1 MPMKENLPFRLWFYF
16 RQGWA
21 TYFTFIFSAINTL
34 TVTYYLAID
43 KYPLLKELFP
53 TFVNYVAIMAAI
65 AIPLLIIAGYIH
77 YKKSS
82 AFKAEADINIEA
94 NPHLRRILVNTE
106 LLLPVYLQL
115 TEVLVKLSKNE
126 KLTEKQ
132 IDDLSKL
139 QKELSEHIDKRI
151 VDKP

>member
-1 MPMKENLPFRLWFYF
+1 MKKNLPFRLWFYF

-43 KYPLLKELFP
+43 KYPLLKEIFP

-106 LLLPVYLQL
+106 VLLPVYLQL
-115 TEVLVKLSKNE
+115 TDLLIKLSKNE
-126 KLTEKQ
+126 KLTDKQ

-139 QKELSEHIDKRI
+139 QKELSEHINKRI
-151 VDKP
+151 VD

>member
-1 MPMKENLPFRLWFYF
+1 MKENLPFRLWFYF

-34 TVTYYLAID
+34 TVTYYLAVD
-43 KYPLLKELFP
+43 KYPFLKELFP
-53 TFVNYVAIMAAI
+53 SFVYYVVSMAAI
-65 AIPLLIIAGYIH
+65 AIPLLVIAGYIH

-106 LLLPVYLQL
+106 LLLPLYLQL
-115 TEVLVKLSKNE
+115 TELLIKLSKNE
-126 KLTEKQ
+126 KLTDKE

-139 QKELSEHIDKRI
+139 QKGLSEHIDKRMI
-151 VDKP
+151 DKN

>member
-1 MPMKENLPFRLWFYF
+1 MKENLPFRLWFYF

-34 TVTYYLAID
+34 TVTYYLAVD
-43 KYPLLKELFP
+43 KYPFLKELFP
-53 TFVNYVAIMAAI
+53 SFVYYVVSMAAI
-65 AIPLLIIAGYIH
+65 AIPLLVIAGYIH

-106 LLLPVYLQL
+106 LLLPLYLQL
-115 TEVLVKLSKNE
+115 TELLIKLSKNE
-126 KLTEKQ
+126 KLTDKQ

-139 QKELSEHIDKRI
+139 QKGLSEHIDKRMI
-151 VDKP
+151 DKN

>member
-43 KYPLLKELFP
+43 KYPLLKEIFP

-106 LLLPVYLQL
+106 LLLPGYLQL
-115 TEVLVKLSKNE
+115 T
-126 KLTEKQ
+126 
-132 IDDLSKL
+132 DLLIK
-139 QKELSEHIDKRI
+139 
-151 VDKP
+151 

>member
-1 MPMKENLPFRLWFYF
+1 MKENLPFRLWFYF

-21 TYFTFIFSAINTL
+21 TYFTFIFSAVNTL
-34 TVTYYLAID
+34 TVTYYLAVD
-43 KYPLLKELFP
+43 KYPFLKELFP
-53 TFVNYVAIMAAI
+53 TFVNYVIIMAAI
-65 AIPLLIIAGYIH
+65 AIPLLVIAGYIH

-82 AFKAEADINIEA
+82 AFKAEADINIET

-115 TEVLVKLSKNE
+115 TELLMKLSKNE
-126 KLTEKQ
+126 KLTDKQ
-132 IDDLSKL
+132 IDELSKL

-151 VDKP
+151 IDKN

>member
-1 MPMKENLPFRLWFYF
+1 MKENLPFRLWFYF

-34 TVTYYLAID
+34 TVTYYLAVD
-43 KYPLLKELFP
+43 KYPFLKELFP
-53 TFVNYVAIMAAI
+53 SFVYYVVSMAAI
-65 AIPLLIIAGYIH
+65 AIPLLVIAGYIH

-106 LLLPVYLQL
+106 LLLPLYLQL
-115 TEVLVKLSKNE
+115 TELLIKLSKNE
-126 KLTEKQ
+126 KLTDKQ

-139 QKELSEHIDKRI
+139 HKGLSEHIDKRMI
-151 VDKP
+151 DKN